1 MIYKKDVI
9 DKLVLRN
16 FLSLSKSDIPKERSN
31 LLIIFNLL
39 EEAYEQRISAQPGF
53 SVPNQDPRA
62 IIVTIK
68 I

>member
-39 EEAYEQRISAQPGF
+39 EEAYEQRISA
-53 SVPNQDPRA
+53 
-62 IIVTIK
+62 
-68 I
+68 